1 MSKRPTLDD
10 LQRDQSSFIGPQEA
24 HQGPKMQRRM
34 TEGDEIYV
42 DILVTL
48 VAVHAAFENHEPVDP
63 DRLPD
68 KVVDIIEAHCIG
80 RNMPIVDG
88 RAHYHAS
95 DVLEALEMRAFT
107 LPQNEA
113 ASCQ

>member
-10 LQRDQSSFIGPQEA
+10 LQRDQASFIGPQEA
-24 HQGPKMQRRM
+24 LQGPKMPRRA

-95 DVLEALEMRAFT
+95 DVLEALEVRAST
-107 LPQNEA
+107 SA
-113 ASCQ
+113 TK